1 MPGTGCT
8 QQAAASVNR
17 MWASIRAGRPAL
29 IVVDAQRGFTHP
41 SWGPRDNPDAE
52 ANIVALLEAWRA
64 AGDPIVLVR
73 HDSDEADSP
82 LRTGSQGNAFLDG
95 VDGPH
100 DLLVTKT
107 VNSAFLGTPA
117 LDDWLRAAGIAAVTL
132 CGITTNHCCETTARM
147 AGNLGYTTTFVIDA
161 THTFD
166 RAAAD
171 GTVVPAGE
179 LSRITAV
186 NLDGEFARVRTTA
199 EVLGERVATR

>member
-1 MPGTGCT
+1 
-8 QQAAASVNR
+8 

-29 IVVDAQRGFTHP
+29 LVIDAQRGFADP
-41 SWGPRDNPDAE
+41 SWGPRDNPDAV
-52 ANIVALLEAWRA
+52 ANILRLVDGWRA

-73 HDSDEADSP
+73 HDSQLPESP
-82 LRTGSQGNAFLDG
+82 LRPGQEGNDFIDG
-95 VDGPH
+95 IDGPH

-117 LDDWLRAAGIAAVTL
+117 LDDWLRAAGIDSVTI

-147 AGNLGYTTTFVIDA
+147 AGNLGYDTDFVIDA

-171 GTVVPAGE
+171 GTVVTASE
-179 LSRITAV
+179 LSRITGV
-186 NLDGEFARVRTTA
+186 NLDGEFARVTTTA
-199 EVLGERVATR
+199 AVLGERAAGGAAAADDAPRD

>member
-1 MPGTGCT
+1 
-8 QQAAASVNR
+8 

-29 IVVDAQRGFTHP
+29 LVIDAQRGFADP
-41 SWGPRDNPDAE
+41 SWGPRDNPAAE
-52 ANIVALLEAWRA
+52 ANIVALIEAWRA

-73 HDSDEADSP
+73 HDSVLPESP
-82 LRTGSQGNAFLDG
+82 LRPRQPGNAFIDG

-117 LDDWLRAAGIAAVTL
+117 LDDWLRAAGIPSVTI

-147 AGNLGYTTTFVIDA
+147 AGNLGYDTDFVIDA

-166 RAAAD
+166 LAARD
-171 GTVVPAGE
+171 GSVVPASE
-179 LSRITAV
+179 LSRITGV

-199 EVLGERVATR
+199 EVLGERAQREAAPRD